1 MQSLLSQ
8 LTRIFAFSALCSAT
22 QIFNDQT
29 NLCESC
35 GKGQIPV
42 VNSKTVN
49 PTKIILCKDCQ
60 PFEIVT
66 GSMCVKCPD
75 GEIPNDDKNQCIPC
89 AENQITPGCRDTCID
104 CDIGKVPND
113 DKTACVG
120 KYSHKLLSYRFYIY
134 IY

>member
-1 MQSLLSQ
+1 MPSWLSQ

-42 VNSKTVN
+42 VNRNTVD
-49 PTKIILCKDCQ
+49 PTKIISCKDCQ
-60 PFEIVT
+60 PFEIVS
-66 GSMCVKCPD
+66 GSMCVKCPN

-89 AENQITPGCRDTCID
+89 AENEITPGCRDTCIA
-104 CDIGKVPND
+104 CENNMIPND
-113 DKTACVG
+113 DKSACVG
-120 KYSHKLLSYRFYIY
+120 KSSFSKLLYEIY
-134 IY
+134 S

>member
-1 MQSLLSQ
+1 MPSWLSQ

-42 VNSKTVN
+42 VNRNTVD
-49 PTKIILCKDCQ
+49 PTKIISCKDCQ
-60 PFEIVT
+60 PFEIVS
-66 GSMCVKCPD
+66 GSTCVKCPD

-89 AENQITPGCRDTCID
+89 ADNEITPGCRDTCID

-120 KYSHKLLSYRFYIY
+120 KYSHELLSFLFDIY